1 MGGEGPGAVR
11 FDRQTAGLP
20 VESGVTYMVCVWQ
33 VTHITF
39 TFLYLWKGVGGGED
53 LQISPP
59 NSGCVSPIPAMT
71 QFRYLCAK

>member
-1 MGGEGPGAVR
+1 MRSGGYCRVGGEGPGAVR

-39 TFLYLWKGVGGGED
+39 TFLYLWKGVGGGGSPD
-53 LQISPP
+53 L
-59 NSGCVSPIPAMT
+59 T
-71 QFRYLCAK
+71 T